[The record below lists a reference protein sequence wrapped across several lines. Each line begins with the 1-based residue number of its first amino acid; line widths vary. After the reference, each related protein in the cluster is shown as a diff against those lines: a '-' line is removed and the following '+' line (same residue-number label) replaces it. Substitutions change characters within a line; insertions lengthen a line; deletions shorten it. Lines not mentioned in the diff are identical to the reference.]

1 MQARK
6 ARLSFSFA
14 YLPEVCTPLSA
25 STGFVHLGARSELST
40 GESIARVEELCWEAS
55 RDEQGF
61 LGLTDVQ
68 SLGNAPAFAAATARA
83 GLRPV
88 FGAELRVLPCGETHY
103 RGQLY
108 KLRVFVE
115 DERGWRTLLRLVNAT
130 RHSSAGSAP
139 GHIPAAR
146 VLEDTRGL
154 IICLGG
160 TEGELSALL
169 RAGDLERAE
178 WLTGEFHSAAGPDG
192 VLIELPFP
200 PGGDNVELSRALQ
213 ATAAF
218 FSLPCIVV
226 PEVCCAHPADD
237 PVFHLLSGRKP
248 PAPGQVLHLGDLVRP
263 ARARR
268 HLLPRHLVA
277 EECREFRRAMANTLE
292 VARRCAAF
300 ELPRL
305 ERRFPV
311 HDFHRGVD
319 AESYLWNTAFSKATE
334 RYGDIPARYK
344 ERLNREFREI
354 VEAGLANAVVTLV
367 RLNQELEADGVQ
379 CGPGAGIFTNSLIAS
394 LLGLTRLDPLRFD
407 LNFALE
413 RGLSTGPF
421 PLLELSIPSNQE
433 TEARE
438 ALARLFEDQ
447 VSAVGEWRTA
457 RLPAIME
464 RVAELLQR
472 DGRWA
477 SAMSRQEDFLKARE
491 RAAQLPATYLPDL
504 SLPLTSPEFLAWLS
518 RRLEGRFRELRPA
531 KGVYTFSV
539 DPLEK
544 LVPCRPATNGDNAG
558 GKPLQATE
566 WTSDELA
573 ALRHARLRFT
583 HPPLLDLIGEATAM
597 ARQQGDHRFAPE
609 NTPPDDPATYR
620 LLREGETAGI
630 VPLEAPLVRR
640 RLRQEQPDDLHALI
654 SLLWSST
661 NGPQRED
668 KGSFSDLLLCHV
680 CASIK
685 AQRPLAFFAAAL
697 TQASGDLRRSAL
709 LLEEVRRRQIRVTS
723 LDINY
728 SSWGWTVERDAIRPG
743 FAIARAMT
751 PTAGH
756 EIISKR
762 RELHFTGLDDLC
774 RRLDRTRVRAPQLR
788 ALIQAGA
795 FDGMDW
801 SRTTL
806 LLQLEEVYPL
816 LAGKRVRPESAAQ
829 ETGFFGHESGWLL
842 SHHGNSTEET
852 AAEEDAARLAAQEL
866 EACGLA
872 IREVEDR
879 EEEEFLRAA
888 RVQTGA
894 SLALKQNGKAVTL
907 LCAAGPVQ
915 ADSGAGN
922 TACLDAGGCLVVA
935 KNGLHEQLLAEE
947 IAGQPLVLTGKL
959 RREPFQWFLDL
970 EAVSTL
976 DAARQRAREA
986 GLLRLDLAKLPGAEH
1001 RALLALLKAFPGP
1014 TPVAMEWMPAQ
1025 PGWTLRR
1032 IASRKVL
1039 LCPLLASGL
1048 SDILGPDC
1056 WRVEEHD
1063 TRPAREQHHAP
1074 DLFRRYSARLLRKL
1088 VPGWR
1093 SSA

>member
-1 MQARK
+1 M
-6 ARLSFSFA
+6 
-14 YLPEVCTPLSA
+14 SA

-61 LGLTDVQ
+61 IALTDVQ
-68 SLGNAPAFAAATARA
+68 SLGNAPAFSAAAARA

-88 FGAELRVLPCGETHY
+88 FGAELRVLPFGETHY
-103 RGQLY
+103 RGQLHR
-108 KLRVFVE
+108 LRVLVE
-115 DERGWRTLLRLVNAT
+115 DERGWRSLLRLVNAT
-130 RHSSAGSAP
+130 RHSTAGSAP
-139 GHIPAAR
+139 PHIPAAR

-154 IICLGG
+154 IISMGG
-160 TEGELSALL
+160 RHGELSTLL
-169 RAGDLERAE
+169 RSGDLERAE
-178 WLTGEFHSAAGPDG
+178 WLVGEFHAATGPDG
-192 VLIELPFP
+192 MVIELPFP
-200 PGGDNVELSRALQ
+200 PGGEDAELCRALQ

-218 FSLPCIVV
+218 LSVPCVVV

-237 PVFHLLSGRKP
+237 PVYHLLHGRP
-248 PAPGQVLHLGDLVRP
+248 PAAPGESLRLGDLVRP

-334 RYGDIPARYK
+334 RYGDLPARYK

-413 RGLSTGPF
+413 PGLSGGPF

-433 TEARE
+433 EEARE
-438 ALARLFEDQ
+438 ALARLFDDQ
-447 VSAVGEWRTA
+447 VRAVGEWRPA

-464 RVAELLQR
+464 RVAEVLGR

-477 SAMSRQEDFLKARE
+477 GAISRQEDFLKARE
-491 RAAQLPATYLPDL
+491 RTAQLPATYLPDL

-518 RRLEGRFRELRPA
+518 RRLEGRFRELRQA

-539 DPLEK
+539 DAAES
-544 LVPCRPATNGDNAG
+544 LVPCRPAANGDSG
-558 GKPLQATE
+558 GRPQPATE
-566 WTSDELA
+566 WTSEELA
-573 ALRHARLRFT
+573 SLRHARLRFT
-583 HPPLLDLIGEATAM
+583 HPPLLDLIGEATSM

-609 NTPPDDPATYR
+609 TTPPDDPGTYR

-640 RLRQEQPDDLHALI
+640 RLRQERPADLHALI
-654 SLLWSST
+654 ALLWPPAESAA
-661 NGPQRED
+661 REER
-668 KGSFSDLLLCHV
+668 GSFSDLLLCHV
-680 CASIK
+680 CAAIK
-685 AQRPLAFFAAAL
+685 AHRPLAFFAAAL
-697 TQASGDLRRSAL
+697 TQASGDARRTAL
-709 LLEEVRRRQIRVTS
+709 LLEEVRRRSIRVVN

-743 FAIARAMT
+743 FSIVRAMT
-751 PTAGH
+751 PAAGH

-774 RRLDRTRVRAPQLR
+774 RRLDRARVKASHLK

-801 SRTTL
+801 SRATL

-816 LAGKRVRPESAAQ
+816 LAGKRVRPETAVQ
-829 ETGFFGHESGWLL
+829 ESGFFGQAESGWWV
-842 SHHGNSTEET
+842 SHHGQSHED
-852 AAEEDAARLAAQEL
+852 AAVEEDPARLAAQEL
-866 EACGLA
+866 EACGVA
-872 IREVEDR
+872 IREVR
-879 EEEEFLRAA
+879 QSGEEEFLRAA
-888 RVQTGA
+888 HVRTGDQ
-894 SLALKQNGKAVTL
+894 LALKQNGRSVTL
-907 LCAAGPVQ
+907 LSPAGPVQ
-915 ADSGAGN
+915 TGREADSSVYM
-922 TACLDAGGCLVVA
+922 DAGGCLVVA
-935 KNGLHEQLLAEE
+935 RGALGEELLDGEC
-947 IAGQPLVLTGKL
+947 AGQPLLLTGQL

-970 EAVSTL
+970 EAVCTL
-976 DAARQRAREA
+976 DDARQRAREA
-986 GLLRLDLAKLPGAEH
+986 GLLRLDLSSLPEGEH
-1001 RALLALLKAFPGP
+1001 RALLTLLKTFPGP
-1014 TPVAMEWMPAQ
+1014 SPVAMEWMPAQ

-1032 IASRKVL
+1032 IAGRSVL
-1039 LCPLLASGL
+1039 LCPLLELGL
-1048 SDILGPDC
+1048 TKALGADR
-1056 WRVEEHD
+1056 WRVEDQD
-1063 TRPAREQHHAP
+1063 TRPAPERQFTM
-1074 DLFRRYSARLLRKL
+1074 DMLWRYPVRLVRKV
-1088 VPGWR
+1088 VPGLR
-1093 SSA
+1093 SSL